1 MAINLI
7 VSSVVKFKVK
17 GSTKNEAGK
26 DEPFDFWLTCKR
38 LTAEEIQAKLDRDS
52 EATLIDFM
60 LDLIQEWSGVKDED
74 GKQVPF
80 SEEMYRH
87 LANVYPGLAAI
98 VFKTYADQAGA
109 AAKN

>member
-7 VSSVVKFKVK
+7 VSSTVKFKVK
-17 GSTKNEAGK
+17 GSIKNEAGK

-80 SEEMYRH
+80 TEDFYR
-87 LANVYPGLAAI
+87 LLVNRYRGLAGI
-98 VFKTYADQAGA
+98 VFSTYASESGA